1 MINRVQW
8 NKSFTLI
15 ELVCVLTIAGV
26 LLGLA
31 VPCFFRSLAWW
42 ELDAVTWQM
51 SMDIKKWQQKALCEQ
66 KYGLKL
72 VVNQSQRKY
81 YLMEGAAVREM
92 KDLSKNL
99 SSLSVT
105 PASFFTVEFF
115 PSGSTSAAGT
125 YALENRYGKYKYIV
139 ILNTT
144 GRVRISTTRP

>member
-1 MINRVQW
+1 MIDRIHDD
-8 NKSFTLI
+8 KSFTLI

-26 LLGLA
+26 LFGLA
-31 VPCFFRSLAWW
+31 MPCFFRSLARW

-72 VVNQSQRKY
+72 VVNQSLRKY
-81 YLMEGAAVREM
+81 YLMEGTTVREM

-105 PASFFTVEFF
+105 PASFYTVEFF

-125 YALENRYGKYKYIV
+125 YALKNRYGEYKYIV

-144 GRVRISTTRP
+144 GRVRISSTPP